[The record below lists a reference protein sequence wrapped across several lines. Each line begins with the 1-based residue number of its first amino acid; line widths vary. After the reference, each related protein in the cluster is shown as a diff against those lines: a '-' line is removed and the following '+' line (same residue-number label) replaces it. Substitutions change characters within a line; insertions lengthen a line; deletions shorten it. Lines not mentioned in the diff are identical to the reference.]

1 MGLLKERY
9 MKKEEQK
16 TGKFR
21 IRLTETVH
29 GAG

>member
-16 TGKFR
+16 AGKFR